1 MATATA
7 LLNWLELQ
15 AYGVR
20 REAGLRVAAA
30 MMEQMLRG
38 MRAEGG
44 RTMRRRHL
52 VLTIG
57 LIVMIAGVPLVAF
70 AQTGGGTTTAPPP
83 GATPPHPVSPG
94 ISPPPPA
101 GSSTSQA
108 SGMASP
114 RTPMIQADCTN
125 GRWQQ
130 FGFPDEAACVNA
142 LPASPPSTR

>member
-1 MATATA
+1 
-7 LLNWLELQ
+7 
-15 AYGVR
+15 
-20 REAGLRVAAA
+20 
-30 MMEQMLRG
+30 
-38 MRAEGG
+38 
-44 RTMRRRHL
+44 MRRRHL

-108 SGMASP
+108 PGASPAMPSAPGAARGVGPSETPSGMASP

-125 GRWQQ
+125 GRWKQ

-142 LPASPPSTR
+142 LPASPPRTR